1 MIEIDED
8 GHPYYENNEIIQ
20 NLIENL
26 GFTFIRNSSDTDP
39 DAGFHPDVE
48 IAKIYKY
55 VNKLSLKL
63 AVNSRKKSVKGKFT
77 KELLSSMSS
86 FSEPLN
92 YIMYFVEKNTTYL
105 IKINSKTTKKHGRN
119 KKYLRQDKIIV

>member
-8 GHPYYENNEIIQ
+8 GHLYYENNEIIQ
-20 NLIENL
+20 NLTENL
-26 GFTFIRNSSDTDP
+26 GFTFIGISSDTDP
-39 DAGFHPDVE
+39 DAGFHSDVE

-77 KELLSSMSS
+77 KELLSYMSS

-92 YIMYFVEKNTTYL
+92 YIMYSVEKILPTL
-105 IKINSKTTKKHGRN
+105 
-119 KKYLRQDKIIV
+119 